1 MCGIVCA
8 RALEKAVLLGDDT
21 RPAACAESPWPM
33 IVVTRDNRSRSAAT
47 TTAVAVAAPATV
59 AVAQQVTTWSSGSP
73 AAVCKM
79 RSSAA
84 VTVITIVVRLTA
96 VLLLLM
102 ASARPATAM
111 GQLQGQ
117 YNGPYPDICPSDIYC
132 HGELL
137 DDIQMQQLYS
147 DSKTFVD
154 KKLRRSEAEIIKSYR
169 ELKLRNNGRVPTR
182 AVLTKFVE
190 DNFSD
195 DPLVE
200 WVPPDFVETPTI
212 STYVQDQNY
221 KIWILQL
228 NQIWKRLARRVDEDV
243 KINPDRHSSIY
254 LPNGFFIAGGRFTE
268 LYYWD
273 SYWIIRGAILCDMK
287 DSARGIIQNFLYLVH
302 RFGYVPNGSRIYYLM
317 RSQPPLLIQ
326 MAASYY
332 TYTDDLDFIKKN
344 IQYLEAEFNFW
355 MTNRTIKVEKAGN
368 TYIMGQ
374 YNTHTRGPRPESYY
388 QDKTLATPLSSVDDK
403 NELYSRLKAAAET
416 GWDFSTKHYN
426 NFGQNT
432 GDLSNTDPQNFIYV
446 ELNAILQA
454 NAVVLAQLF
463 KLLGNQAKF
472 KYYNDIGHRFQIGI
486 NALLWNE
493 EEGIW
498 LDYDLTT
505 KLSRKYFYTSNFA
518 PLWTG
523 SYERKLRTYYGKRV
537 LDYLIVNGVIN
548 QDGTPKLICVP
559 TSNVNSSQQWDYPN
573 CWPPLQAMVIQ
584 GLDRTNYKP
593 AQTVAINLAKSW
605 INTNYVGYITS
616 GTMFEKY
623 SALEVGTT
631 GGGGEYTPQTGF
643 GWTNGIVF
651 ELFRRWG
658 HLFRST

>member
-1 MCGIVCA
+1 MRATRVGGRLTAAEEVTGCGRQRGSGGRV
-8 RALEKAVLLGDDT
+8 D
-21 RPAACAESPWPM
+21 S
-33 IVVTRDNRSRSAAT
+33 VT
-47 TTAVAVAAPATV
+47 
-59 AVAQQVTTWSSGSP
+59 

-79 RSSAA
+79 RSVSVAVLV
-84 VTVITIVVRLTA
+84 VTVGWMHVA
-96 VLLLLM
+96 DG
-102 ASARPATAM
+102 AR
-111 GQLQGQ
+111 QLQGQ
-117 YNGPYPDICPSDIYC
+117 YNTPYPDICPSEIYC
-132 HGELL
+132 KGELL
-137 DDIQMQQLYS
+137 DDIQMQQMYP

-154 KKLRRSEAEIIKSYR
+154 KKLLRSEAVILDTYR
-169 ELKLRNNGRVPTR
+169 KLKQRNGGRVPPR
-182 AVLTKFVE
+182 PVLAKFVE
-190 DNFSD
+190 DNFGD

-200 WVPPDFVETPTI
+200 WVPPDFVDSPSI
-212 STYVQDQNY
+212 INYVQDQNY
-221 KIWILQL
+221 KLWILQL

-243 KINPDRHSSIY
+243 KNNPDRHSSIY

-268 LYYWD
+268 MYYWD
-273 SYWIIRGAILCDMK
+273 SYWIIRGVILCDMK
-287 DSARGIIQNFLYLVH
+287 ESARGIIQNFLYLVH
-302 RFGYVPNGSRIYYLM
+302 KYGYVPNGSRIYYLM

-332 TYTDDLDFIKKN
+332 TYTEDLDFIEKN
-344 IQYLEAEFNFW
+344 IQYLESEFNFW
-355 MTNRTIKVEKAGN
+355 LTNRTVKVERNGN
-368 TYIMGQ
+368 VYLMGQ
-374 YNTHTRGPRPESYY
+374 YNTHTKEPRPESYF
-388 QDKTLATPLSSVDDK
+388 QDKTLAMHLPNEEDK
-403 NELYSRLKAAAET
+403 NELYSRLKAAAES

-432 GDLSNTDPQNFIYV
+432 GDLANTDPQNFIYV

-454 NAVVLAQLF
+454 NAVVLAHMF
-463 KLLGNQAKF
+463 KLLGNIEKY
-472 KYYNDIGHRFQIGI
+472 KYYNDIGNRFQIGI

-505 KLSRKYFYTSNFA
+505 KSSRKYFYTSNFA

-523 SYERKLRTYYGKRV
+523 SYERKLRAYYGKRA
-537 LDYLIVNGVIN
+537 LDYLLVNGVIN
-548 QDGTPKLICVP
+548 QDGTPRLICVP

-584 GLDRTNYKP
+584 GLDRTKYKP
-593 AQTVAINLAKSW
+593 AQTVALNLAKSW
-605 INTNYVGYITS
+605 INTNYVGYANS

-658 HLFRST
+658 YLFSSN

>member
-1 MCGIVCA
+1 MRSCS
-8 RALEKAVLLGDDT
+8 T
-21 RPAACAESPWPM
+21 
-33 IVVTRDNRSRSAAT
+33 VTAIASGSTMT
-47 TTAVAVAAPATV
+47 TTTTTTIMTTALTTTIAA
-59 AVAQQVTTWSSGSP
+59 
-73 AAVCKM
+73 
-79 RSSAA
+79 
-84 VTVITIVVRLTA
+84 A
-96 VLLLLM
+96 VLLLLL
-102 ASARPATAM
+102 ASFPRQAVAA

-117 YNGPYPDICPSDIYC
+117 YNPPYPDICPSNIYC

-137 DDIQMQQLYS
+137 DDVQMQQLYP

-154 KKLRRSEAEIIKSYR
+154 KKLRRSEPEIINAYR
-169 ELKLRNNGRVPTR
+169 ELKLRNNGRVPNK

-195 DPLVE
+195 DPLLE
-200 WVPPDFVETPTI
+200 WVPPDFRDNPTI
-212 STYVQDQNY
+212 GAYVKDPNY

-228 NQIWKRLARRVDEDV
+228 NQIWKGLARKVDEDV

-332 TYTDDLDFIKKN
+332 TYTDDLEFIRKN
-344 IQYLEAEFNFW
+344 IQYLEEEFQFW
-355 MTNRTIKVEKAGN
+355 MNNRTVQVEKAGN
-368 TYIMGQ
+368 IYVMGQ
-374 YNTHTRGPRPESYY
+374 YNTHTREPRPESYY
-388 QDKTLATPLSSVDDK
+388 QDKTLAIPFPSETDK
-403 NELYSRLKAAAET
+403 NELYSRLKTAAET

-426 NFGQNT
+426 NDFGQNT

-454 NAVVLAQLF
+454 NAVVLAQMF
-463 KLLGNQAKF
+463 KLLNNSAKF
-472 KYYNDIGHRFQIGI
+472 KHYNEIGNRFQIGI

-505 KLSRKYFYTSNFA
+505 KSSRKYFYTSNFA

-523 SYERKLRTYYGKRV
+523 SYERKLRTYYGKRAM
-537 LDYLIVNGVIN
+537 DYLLVNGVIN
-548 QDGTPKLICVP
+548 QDGTPKLICIP

-658 HLFRST
+658 HIFRST